1 MIVGLHLSVQINA
14 ARQSFFH
21 LIRKLASKKII
32 LNFCTVPYFTGG
44 PKPDTYSVKKLKIKY
59 QNDILTSKP

>member
-21 LIRKLASKKII
+21 LIRKTTSKKII
-32 LNFCTVPYFTGG
+32 LNFCTVPYFTSE
-44 PKPDTYSVKKLKIKY
+44 PKPDTYKAKILKEK
-59 QNDILTSKP
+59 